1 MSDLAQYVLSGLSA
15 GCVFALV
22 ALGFVIVANVTGV
35 YNFAQ
40 GDYVMVG
47 GMVMVATQTAGWPI
61 VLGVLMSAVAVAL
74 VALVQ
79 ERTTVA
85 PVRRRVGMLGLVIA
99 SLGFGIVLRGLA
111 LLIWDKDPLSL
122 PSFHDGTFGLLG
134 ARLDDQTWFIWGT
147 TVVVL
152 IGVVALFR
160 FTITGKAM
168 RACASNPTAARL
180 LGIRTGRMSMSAFVL
195 AGALSGTLGAMVVPV
210 AGVSWDSGIT
220 VGLIGFIAAA
230 LAGFEHPGRAVLAGL
245 GLGVVQSVGA
255 GVISS
260 EYRDAI
266 VYMTLIVYLLGRDLF
281 DSDGAIRRVVAA
293 RATKRTKRPRRAVS
307 RGLTPAA
314 DVAGDGP
321 RFAWPMLLP
330 VVALLV
336 LACAPFLLESGSQ
349 ELSSATF
356 VVLAAI
362 AATGLGLVMGLA
374 GQFSLG
380 QAAFVLVGGY
390 TVAIL
395 TTKEG
400 WDPTAALAAGVA
412 LSVVGGVLIGAM
424 TLRLQGFNLAIA
436 TLAIHLTLL
445 VVVTQATDL
454 TGGALGI
461 VGVPTLTFFGMDLA
475 DPSDF
480 YWAAM
485 VVLVACLW
493 IARNISGSR
502 IGQALR
508 AVGQDEDGARS
519 MGINP
524 FRLKLVVFVVS
535 AAMAGLAGGLWAYA
549 LQFAAPANWNFT
561 LTISLVTYVIVGG
574 IGSVYG
580 GLIGAVVVGGLEY
593 WIRYHATSGLEGA
606 SLQWELIMYGL
617 LLVVFV
623 LFFRDGLAKAFKVD
637 SLSGGLE
644 RLRRRGR
651 PSAAGPPGGA
661 DITSAAG
668 TSGAVR

>member
-1 MSDLAQYVLSGLSA
+1 M
-15 GCVFALV
+15 FALV
-22 ALGFVIVANVTGV
+22 ALGFVVVANVTGV

-47 GMVMVATQTAGWPI
+47 GMIMVATQTAGWPL

-122 PSFHDGTFGLLG
+122 PSFHDGTFGLFG

-147 TVVVL
+147 TLVVL
-152 IGVVALFR
+152 LGVVGLFR

-195 AGALSGTLGAMVVPV
+195 AGAISGTLGAMIVPV
-210 AGVSWDSGIT
+210 SGVSWDSGIT
-220 VGLIGFIAAA
+220 VGLVGFIAAA

-266 VYMTLIVYLLGRDLF
+266 VYMTLIVFLLGRDLF
-281 DSDGAIRRVVAA
+281 DADGAIRRVIAA
-293 RATKRTKRPRRAVS
+293 RATKRTRRPRRVVS
-307 RGLTPAA
+307 RAPQVAVAA
-314 DVAGDGP
+314 SHDGP
-321 RFAWPMLLP
+321 RFTWRMGVP
-330 VVALLV
+330 VVALLL
-336 LACAPFLLESGSQ
+336 LACAPFVLESGSQ

-395 TTKEG
+395 TTKHG
-400 WDPTAALAAGVA
+400 WDPTAALLAGMV
-412 LSVVGGVLIGAM
+412 LSVVGGGLIGAM

-445 VVVTQATDL
+445 VVVSQADF
-454 TGGALGI
+454 TGGALGL
-461 VGVPTLTFFGMDLA
+461 VGLPTLTLFGIDLT

-480 YWAAM
+480 YWAAI
-485 VVLVACLW
+485 VVLVLCLW
-493 IARNISGSR
+493 LARNISGSR

-535 AAMAGLAGGLWAYA
+535 AGMAGLAGGLWAYS
-549 LQFAAPANWNFT
+549 LQFAAPANWDFT

-623 LFFRDGLAKAFKVD
+623 LFFKDGLARAFKAD
-637 SLSGGLE
+637 SLSGGLD
-644 RLRRRGR
+644 RLRRRRDG
-651 PSAAGPPGGA
+651 AGATGPPGG
-661 DITSAAG
+661 DLTSAAG
-668 TSGAVR
+668 TTGAVR

>member
-47 GMVMVATQTAGWPI
+47 GMIMVATQTAGWPLL
-61 VLGVLMSAVAVAL
+61 VGVLTSAVAVAL
-74 VALVQ
+74 VALAQ
-79 ERTTVA
+79 ERLTVA

-152 IGVVALFR
+152 IGVVGLFR

-195 AGALSGTLGAMVVPV
+195 AGAISGTLGAMIVPV
-210 AGVSWDSGIT
+210 SGVSWDSGIT

-281 DSDGAIRRVVAA
+281 DADGMIRRIVAA
-293 RATKRTKRPRRAVS
+293 RATSRTKRPRRAVS
-307 RGLTPAA
+307 RVP
-314 DVAGDGP
+314 DAGDAVPDGP
-321 RFAWPMLLP
+321 RFAWPMLVP
-330 VVALLV
+330 VVALLL
-336 LACAPFLLESGSQ
+336 LALAPFFLESGSQ

-395 TTKEG
+395 TTKHG
-400 WDPTAALAAGVA
+400 WDPTAALLAGVV
-412 LSVVGGVLIGAM
+412 LSVIGGGLIGAM

-436 TLAIHLTLL
+436 TLAIHLSLL
-445 VVVTQATDL
+445 VVVSQATSL

-461 VGVPTLTFFGMDLA
+461 IGIPTLTVLGLDLA

-493 IARNISGSR
+493 VARNISGSR
-502 IGQALR
+502 VGQALR

-535 AAMAGLAGGLWAYA
+535 AGMAGLAGGLWAFT
-549 LQFAAPANWNFT
+549 LQFAAPANWDFT

-623 LFFRDGLAKAFKVD
+623 LFFKDGLARAFKAD
-637 SLSGGLE
+637 SVTGGLD
-644 RLRRRGR
+644 RLRRRR
-651 PSAAGPPGGA
+651 TSASGPPGA
-661 DITSAAG
+661 DIPTAAG
-668 TSGAVR
+668 TSGAAR